1 MVFIF
6 SMFGIKSMD
15 RGEKSMEVR
24 VMKKYLLLV
33 VLFIFIGCMSLSFDP
48 ITNPD
53 KRIVFEGL
61 SFLPPNGENW
71 EWRGQINPINLPS
84 HSVSSVSSER
94 GVFLN
99 SRYILFS
106 AYRYHQRPFEV
117 YLTPGIW
124 GRSNL
129 QFMIFKKTIIG
140 QKQTSDK
147 EEIVFVS
154 VFKYDFALMKFDHD
168 EDLMELA
175 QSGYLIANQI
185 RSIKLFQPGKIAPA
199 VVLESNLSHENFKE
213 MNCVKDVS
221 MLESRR
227 GLRTKEV
234 SEITIYIKG
243 HVCVHPRYPNHI
255 IVLKT
260 RQYVLKGQTPTDIQN
275 EIDSFFASL
284 KFH

>member
-1 MVFIF
+1 
-6 SMFGIKSMD
+6 
-15 RGEKSMEVR
+15 
-24 VMKKYLLLV
+24 
-33 VLFIFIGCMSLSFDP
+33 
-48 ITNPD
+48 
-53 KRIVFEGL
+53 
-61 SFLPPNGENW
+61 
-71 EWRGQINPINLPS
+71 
-84 HSVSSVSSER
+84 
-94 GVFLN
+94 
-99 SRYILFS
+99 
-106 AYRYHQRPFEV
+106 
-117 YLTPGIW
+117 
-124 GRSNL
+124 
-129 QFMIFKKTIIG
+129 MIFKKTIIG

-147 EEIVFVS
+147 EEIVLVS

-175 QSGYLIANQI
+175 QSGYILANQI
-185 RSIKLFQPGKIAPA
+185 RSDKDVRLRSRKNIHSGRITPA
-199 VVLESNLSHENFKE
+199 VVLESNLTHKNFKG

-227 GLRTKEV
+227 GLRNSEV

-284 KFH
+284 KVH

>member
-1 MVFIF
+1 
-6 SMFGIKSMD
+6 
-15 RGEKSMEVR
+15 
-24 VMKKYLLLV
+24 MKKYLLLV

-106 AYRYHQRPFEV
+106 ASRYHQRPFEV

-129 QFMIFKKTIIG
+129 QFMIFKKAIIG

-185 RSIKLFQPGKIAPA
+185 RSIKLFQPRTIAPA
-199 VVLESNLSHENFKE
+199 VVLESNLSHENFKG
-213 MNCVKDVS
+213 MNCVRDVS

-227 GLRTKEV
+227 GLGNSEV
-234 SEITIYIKG
+234 SEKTIYIKG

-284 KFH
+284 KVH

>member
-1 MVFIF
+1 
-6 SMFGIKSMD
+6 
-15 RGEKSMEVR
+15 MEVR

-33 VLFIFIGCMSLSFDP
+33 VLFIFIGCMSLSYDP

-71 EWRGQINPINLPS
+71 EWRGQIYPINLPS
-84 HSVSSVSSER
+84 YSVSYARSFGEGRYMSQR
-94 GVFLN
+94 FLQ
-99 SRYILFS
+99 
-106 AYRYHQRPFEV
+106 YHRSHKPFELF
-117 YLTPGIW
+117 LTPGIW

-147 EEIVFVS
+147 EEIVLVS

-175 QSGYLIANQI
+175 QSGYILANQI
-185 RSIKLFQPGKIAPA
+185 RSGKGVHLRSGKNVTSGKITPA
-199 VVLESNLSHENFKE
+199 VVFESNLSHENFKE

-227 GLRTKEV
+227 GLWNSEV
-234 SEITIYIKG
+234 SEKTIYIKG
-243 HVCVHPRYPNHI
+243 HVCVHPRYPNRI

-284 KFH
+284 KVH

>member
-1 MVFIF
+1 
-6 SMFGIKSMD
+6 MFGIKSMD
-15 RGEKSMEVR
+15 RGKSIEVR

-33 VLFIFIGCMSLSFDP
+33 VLFIFMGCVSLSYDP

-53 KRIVFEGL
+53 KRIVFKGL

-71 EWRGQINPINLPS
+71 EWRGQINPINL
-84 HSVSSVSSER
+84 HSLPGGPWSWKKSIYDSC
-94 GVFLN
+94 G
-99 SRYILFS
+99 
-106 AYRYHQRPFEV
+106 PFQA

-129 QFMIFKKTIIG
+129 QCMVFKKTIIG
-140 QKQTSDK
+140 QEQTSDK

-154 VFKYDFALMKFDHD
+154 VYKYDFALMKFDHD
-168 EDLMELA
+168 EDLMEFA
-175 QSGYLIANQI
+175 QSGYLNLNQI
-185 RSIKLFQPGKIAPA
+185 RSGKRHQLRWWIPPA
-199 VVLESNLSHENFKE
+199 LVLESNLSHENFKE

-221 MLESRR
+221 MLESGR
-227 GLRTKEV
+227 GLWNSEV
-234 SEITIYIKG
+234 SEKTIYIKG
-243 HVCVHPRYPNHI
+243 HVCVHPRYPNRI
-255 IVLKT
+255 IVLKI

>member
-1 MVFIF
+1 MVLIF
-6 SMFGIKSMD
+6 SIFGIKSMD
-15 RGEKSMEVR
+15 RGEKNIEVR
-24 VMKKYLLLV
+24 AMKKYLLLV
-33 VLFIFIGCMSLSFDP
+33 VLFIFIGCVSLSYDS
-48 ITNPD
+48 ITSPD

-71 EWRGQINPINLPS
+71 EWRGQINPINLPTWSRGLEFNIHVPPALSLDYFNS
-84 HSVSSVSSER
+84 H
-94 GVFLN
+94 
-99 SRYILFS
+99 
-106 AYRYHQRPFEV
+106 RPFEA
-117 YLTPGIW
+117 YLTPGVW

-129 QFMIFKKTIIG
+129 QFMVFKKTIIG

-147 EEIVFVS
+147 EEIVLVS
-154 VFKYDFALMKFDHD
+154 VFKYDFALMNFDHD

-175 QSGYLIANQI
+175 QSGYLNANQI
-185 RSIKLFQPGKIAPA
+185 RSGKRRQVFRVPPGL
-199 VVLESNLSHENFKE
+199 VLESNLSHKNFKG
-213 MNCVKDVS
+213 MNCVRDVS

-227 GLRTKEV
+227 GLRNSEV

-255 IVLKT
+255 IVLKI

-284 KFH
+284 KVH

>member
-1 MVFIF
+1 
-6 SMFGIKSMD
+6 
-15 RGEKSMEVR
+15 MEVR

-33 VLFIFIGCMSLSFDP
+33 VLFIFIGCMSLSYDP

-84 HSVSSVSSER
+84 YSVSSER
-94 GVFLN
+94 SFFDPQISSFWPYN
-99 SRYILFS
+99 R
-106 AYRYHQRPFEV
+106 RHMPFEV

-175 QSGYLIANQI
+175 QSGYILANQI
-185 RSIKLFQPGKIAPA
+185 RSDEYVRLRSRKGVHSGWKRITPA

-227 GLRTKEV
+227 GLRNSEV
-234 SEITIYIKG
+234 SEKTIYIKG

-255 IVLKT
+255 IVLKI

-284 KFH
+284 KVH